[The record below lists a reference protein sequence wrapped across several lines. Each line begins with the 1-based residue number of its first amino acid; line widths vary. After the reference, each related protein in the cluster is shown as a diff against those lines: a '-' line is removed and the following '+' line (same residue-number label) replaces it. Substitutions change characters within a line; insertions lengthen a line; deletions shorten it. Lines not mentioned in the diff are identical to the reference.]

1 MYVTIYIHWYIT
13 FQLECRGEQGVSF
26 KLGKEIEKD
35 VFHLVTSTGQRKNYE
50 SPEESNL
57 RPLDSVH

>member
-1 MYVTIYIHWYIT
+1 MYVTLYIHWYIT

-50 SPEESNL
+50 SP
-57 RPLDSVH
+57 